1 MLGAFALLIVVQG
14 ALRKWLL
21 PQFATPLYVVKDVA
35 LLGAFMLFASQQSP
49 QLTAPLR
56 RSMLPILWGGLSFV
70 VLLQA
75 FNFNIPSAFV
85 GVLGIRS
92 YLLYSLLLVLLPFAL
107 EQTPRPERL
116 VTVLVVG
123 VVAPVLVLG
132 IYQYFQPIGSW
143 INQYVADKANITG
156 ILSHPRITGTFS
168 YIGGMGAF
176 LLFAQFLAIGLI
188 CAGWRHRHRLYKY
201 LGSGLLA
208 LALVAAP
215 MNGSRSVVFGV
226 LVPLP
231 IVLLSLLSRQRGLSI
246 VGGLLVVLVLGGYL
260 ATESEWA
267 ADGWNTITHR
277 IENTSDQT
285 STRVE
290 RMILG
295 PIEKVGVGGVLG
307 YGAGATHQAAGA
319 LSASGRIQIED
330 IAYEGELG
338 RVVLELGV
346 IGALFYLALKGWLAW
361 VAWTAMRRAETA
373 WTLLLS
379 VTGFCVLF
387 LWLGSGMIV
396 FNHIAGALY
405 WLCAGSVVWVWSRQE
420 VQQQARE
427 RVRTG
432 G

>member
-14 ALRKWLL
+14 ALRKWIL
-21 PQFATPLYVVKDVA
+21 PQFATPLYVAKDAA
-35 LLGAFMLFASQQSP
+35 LLGAFALFTSRHSP
-49 QLTAPLR
+49 QLTVPLR
-56 RSMLPILWGGLSFV
+56 RSMLPVLWGGLSFI

-75 FNFNIPSAFV
+75 FNLNVPSALV

-107 EQTPRPERL
+107 ERTRRPERL
-116 VTVLVVG
+116 VTVLVAG

-132 IYQYFQPIGSW
+132 IYQYFQPVGSW
-143 INQYVADKANITG
+143 INQYVADTMNITG

-176 LLFAQFLAIGLI
+176 LLFAQFLAIGLV
-188 CAGWRHRHRLYKY
+188 CAGWRHQHRLYKY

-208 LALVAAP
+208 LAFVTAP

-231 IVLLSLLSRQRGLSI
+231 IVLLSLLSRRRGLSV
-246 VGGLLVVLVLGGYL
+246 VGGLFVVFALGGYL
-260 ATESEWA
+260 ASGSEWA
-267 ADGWNTITHR
+267 TEGWNTITHR

-285 STRVE
+285 SARVE
-290 RMILG
+290 SMLLG

-319 LSASGRIQIED
+319 LSASGRIQIEGVG
-330 IAYEGELG
+330 YEGELG

-346 IGALFYLALKGWLAW
+346 IGALLYLALKGWLAW

-387 LWLGSGMIV
+387 LWLGTGMIV
-396 FNHIAGALY
+396 FNHIMGALY

-420 VQQQARE
+420 VRRPSSE
-427 RVRTG
+427 RVRGDT
-432 G
+432 